1 MARPSFDDL
10 EHPGYSDTPGQQR
23 IFFDSEFTDLT
34 PEAKLIS
41 IGLVSEDGREF
52 YAELSD
58 TYRLDDV
65 SEFVRVAVLPLLE
78 GGDALMSMQELA
90 ERLQAWLAS
99 FGEPVQL
106 AIDNPTCDWRWVPV
120 IFHDR
125 PWPANLDGTPL
136 LLTMNYL
143 NDYDPFCEAVEKS
156 FSDGL
161 RRHHALD
168 DAKANRLGWIASGGD
183 VDHILATAKRERQAR
198 DHEAVRVSMSENHLS
213 VTLPDGETL
222 AFDTDHAR
230 DLADALFAR
239 GFDAD
244 HVQCTDW
251 REGDGSAAPGAGHA
265 IAIKSRLRELA
276 ESGERK

>member
-23 IFFDSEFTDLT
+23 IFFDTEFTDLS
-34 PEAKLIS
+34 PESKLIS
-41 IGLVSEDGREF
+41 IGFVSGDGRTF

-65 SEFVRVAVLPLLE
+65 SDFVRVAVLPLLE
-78 GGDALMSMQELA
+78 GGDCLMSMQELA
-90 ERLQAWLAS
+90 VRLQTWLAS

-106 AIDNPTCDWRWVPV
+106 AIDNLTWDWRWIPE

-125 PWPANLDGTPL
+125 PWPENLDGHPL

-143 NDYDPFCEAVEKS
+143 NDFDKFEPAVEKG

-183 VDHILATAKRERQAR
+183 TDHILATAKRERQ
-198 DHEAVRVSMSENHLS
+198 L
-213 VTLPDGETL
+213 G
-222 AFDTDHAR
+222 
-230 DLADALFAR
+230 
-239 GFDAD
+239 GI
-244 HVQCTDW
+244 
-251 REGDGSAAPGAGHA
+251 SA
-265 IAIKSRLRELA
+265 
-276 ESGERK
+276 